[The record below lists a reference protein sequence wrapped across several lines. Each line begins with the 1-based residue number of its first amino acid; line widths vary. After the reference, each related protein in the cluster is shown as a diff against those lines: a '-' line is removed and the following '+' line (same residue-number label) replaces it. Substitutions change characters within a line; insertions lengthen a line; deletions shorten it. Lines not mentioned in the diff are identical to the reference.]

1 MEPQPLDYYYHLV
14 KAQDLPNLSPN
25 NPKYKIFIGLWQKL
39 PLKISQLIGP
49 FLSKYLG

>member
-1 MEPQPLDYYYHLV
+1 MEPQPLHYYYHLE
-14 KAQDLPNLSPN
+14 KASELPNLSPN
-25 NPKYKIFIGLWQKL
+25 NPKYKYFIAMWQKL